1 MVQIRCDRCDKSI
14 ELDAAVVGQKVTCP
28 HCGDVNVVRSA
39 SPAQSQD
46 RAADAGYPPAHGPET
61 HVMLVRP
68 ALVRSRPLSFFLA
81 LIVALS
87 GAAGG
92 VILFTTGAGAPLA
105 LVCGGAAV
113 VAIGII
119 LYWKILGLSQG
130 LKITTKRLIDT
141 EGLFS
146 KATSEVLHADIKNVQ
161 VRQSFWQRIW
171 GVGTL
176 AVSTA
181 AENEDEIELAGVPN
195 PGKVRSIIDLYR
207 PL

>member
-28 HCGDVNVVRSA
+28 HCGDVNVIRSA
-39 SPAQSQD
+39 VPQQAPD
-46 RAADAGYPPAHGPET
+46 RAAQAGYPPAQGPEAP
-61 HVMLVRP
+61 VMTVRP
-68 ALVRSRPLSFFLA
+68 ALARSRPLSFFLA
-81 LIVALS
+81 IIILLA
-87 GAAGG
+87 GAVGG
-92 VILFTTGAGAPLA
+92 IMLASTGAGMPLA

-119 LYWKILGLSQG
+119 LYWKILSLSEG
-130 LKITTKRLIDT
+130 LKITTKRLVDT

-161 VRQSFWQRIW
+161 VRQTFWQRIW

-181 AENEDEIELAGVPN
+181 AENEDEIEIPGVPD